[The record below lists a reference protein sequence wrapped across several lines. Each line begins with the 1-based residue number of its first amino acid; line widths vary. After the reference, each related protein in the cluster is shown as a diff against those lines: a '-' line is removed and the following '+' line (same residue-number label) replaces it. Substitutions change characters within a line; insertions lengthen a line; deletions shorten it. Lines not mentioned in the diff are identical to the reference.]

1 MRMPTAAVAGIVV
14 LALAP
19 VEAQERPD
27 AQTRLFVAPIAN
39 LELHRGAGPTRYEY
53 LEHLLDAPECAGI
66 VPVGR
71 EDTADFVVWF
81 EFELKGI
88 AGNHYMTLWDA
99 SDNRVAGGE
108 ARRSA
113 EIMTA
118 VCDAITAEL
127 TDD

>member
-1 MRMPTAAVAGIVV
+1 MRMPTAAVAGIIV

-19 VEAQERPD
+19 TEAQERPGV
-27 AQTRLFVAPIAN
+27 QTRLFVAPIAN
-39 LELHRGAGPTRYEY
+39 LELHSGAGPTRYEY
-53 LEHLLDAPECAGI
+53 LERLLDAPECAGV

-88 AGNHYMTLWDA
+88 VGNHYMTLWDA
-99 SDNRVAGGE
+99 SGNRVAGDE